1 MSTGLQ
7 NTKEQTEFPRA
18 IIHIDGDAFFVGCE
32 LTSRPWLRGKPVI
45 VGGERGIASALSY
58 EAKDMGVR
66 RGMSVYEIRRMCPSV
81 VVIDSHYDT
90 YAMYSKR
97 MVDIVSRYSGK
108 VEHYSVD
115 ECFADITG
123 MNEVLEMSYEE
134 IARNI
139 KNDLDT
145 ELGITFSLGLS
156 VTKVLAKC
164 GSKYEKPSGFTV
176 IPKSR
181 IQNFLK
187 DVSIGRVWGIGTQ
200 GSISLTSEKIFTAL
214 DLVSKSEEW
223 VRTNHSKP
231 IQEIHSELNGVP
243 IFGINTADKR
253 EDQKSIMC
261 TRTFHPFSKDS
272 SDVFSYLS
280 KNIEEACARMRR
292 QGLCVKNFS
301 IFIKTKDFRY
311 IGGEVRLV
319 RETSYPEEILN
330 EAKKVFD
337 KIFDCDSMY
346 RTTGV
351 MLGSLKPIV
360 MQTESLF
367 EEKKNTGKEN
377 LYDVMDS
384 ISNKFGE
391 HSVFLGS
398 SMNAILKYEKDKKK
412 IGIPSLGITT

>member
-1 MSTGLQ
+1 MSNNETNQ
-7 NTKEQTEFPRA
+7 EFPRA
-18 IIHIDGDAFFVGCE
+18 IIHIDGDAFFAGCE
-32 LTSRPWLRGKPVI
+32 IASRPWLRGKLVV
-45 VGGERGIASALSY
+45 VGAERGIACAFSY
-58 EAKDMGVR
+58 EAKALGIH
-66 RGMSVYEIRRMCPSV
+66 RGMSIFEIRKKYPETIILS
-81 VVIDSHYDT
+81 SNYLHYS
-90 YAMYSKR
+90 MYSNR
-97 MVDIVSRYSGK
+97 MVQIVGRYSSK

-145 ELGITFSLGLS
+145 ELGTTFSLGLS

-164 GSKYEKPSGFTV
+164 GSKHKKPSGFTV
-176 IPKSR
+176 VRKSE
-181 IQNFLK
+181 IQDFLK
-187 DVSIGRVWGIGTQ
+187 NVSIGKVWGIGTE
-200 GSISLTSEKIFTAL
+200 GSKSLTRENIFTAY

-231 IQEIHSELNGVP
+231 IQEIHSELNGIQ
-243 IFGINTADKR
+243 IFGLHRHETR

-261 TRTFHPFSKDS
+261 TRTFHPFSKDPS
-272 SDVFSYLS
+272 QVFSYLS
-280 KNIEEACARMRR
+280 KNIEEACARMRKL
-292 QGLCVKNFS
+292 GLSSKNFS

-311 IGGEVRLV
+311 IGGEVKLI

-330 EAKKVFD
+330 EARKVFE
-337 KIFDCDSMY
+337 KIFDKDLIY

-351 MLGSLKPIV
+351 RLGSLKPIV

-367 EEKKNTGKEN
+367 KEN
-377 LYDVMDS
+377 KNIGKGRMYDVVDD
-384 ISNKFGE
+384 IAHKFGE

-398 SMNAILKYEKDKKK
+398 SMKAIVKYEKEKKK
-412 IGIPSLGITT
+412 IGIPSLGEVR

>member
-1 MSTGLQ
+1 MST
-7 NTKEQTEFPRA
+7 NTNNKEQYEFPRA
-18 IIHIDGDAFFVGCE
+18 VIHVDGDAFFVGCE
-32 LTSRPWLRGKPVI
+32 IASKPWLRGKPVI

-58 EAKDMGVR
+58 EAKAAGIR

-123 MNEVLEMSYEE
+123 MNEVLGMSYEE

-145 ELGITFSLGLS
+145 ELGTTFSLGLS

-176 IPKSR
+176 VRNSEIKE
-181 IQNFLK
+181 FLK
-187 DVSIGRVWGIGTQ
+187 KVSIGKVWGIGTQ
-200 GSISLTSEKIFTAL
+200 GSISLTKENIFTAH
-214 DLVSKSEEW
+214 DLVCKDFGW
-223 VRTNHSKP
+223 IRANYSKP
-231 IQEIHSELNGVP
+231 IQEIYNELSGKKMFEIHISES
-243 IFGINTADKR
+243 R

-261 TRTFHPFSKDS
+261 TRTFHPFSKRREE
-272 SDVFSYLS
+272 VFSYLS
-280 KNIEEACARMRR
+280 KNIEEACGRLRR
-292 QGLCVKNFS
+292 QGLCTKSFS

-311 IGGEVRLV
+311 ISREIKLV
-319 RETSYPEEILN
+319 RDTAYPEDILN
-330 EAKKVFD
+330 ESKRVFD
-337 KIFDCDSMY
+337 SMFESDVLY

-351 MLGSLKPIV
+351 RFGSLRPV
-360 MQTESLF
+360 AMTTESLF
-367 EEKKNTGKEN
+367 EEIKNNKRED
-377 LYDVMDS
+377 LYDVVDS
-384 ISNKFGE
+384 IANKFGE

-398 SMNAILKYEKDKKK
+398 SMNAIQKYEKDKKK
-412 IGIPSLGITT
+412 IGIPSLGEVY